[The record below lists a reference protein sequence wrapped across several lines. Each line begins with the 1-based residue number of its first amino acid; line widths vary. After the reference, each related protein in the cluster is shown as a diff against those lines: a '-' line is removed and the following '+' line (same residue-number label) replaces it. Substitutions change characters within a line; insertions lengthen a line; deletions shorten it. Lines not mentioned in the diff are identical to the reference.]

1 MPFPS
6 TIFLLRVMLLAAGCS
21 LGVAVAAPPLDPII
35 TADYQKLVSAADV
48 DFTGLTPKSYH
59 GMPIG
64 TGEMGSL
71 VWNSGSSALKF
82 QINRTDV
89 FGCNNAVTAV
99 NGDVPNDEDV
109 TKVVSDFGYGCG
121 FVTVDVG
128 GAPFSATTKH
138 HLSLYD
144 GKLTI
149 AGNGV
154 NAEIIAGVDAD
165 AFVVKIKDTRSAPQ
179 EIRVDLTL
187 LQKAGV
193 NLRPPYIANEVIQL
207 GETAE
212 SLLAKGAIKPHYST
226 LANGSAGTQIWL
238 TQKFEQE
245 AATEFRELDHYSGSS
260 VVIDVSGRSA
270 TVTQPT
276 AETIRLTLPAAAG
289 EVSVYI
295 ASAATLNKTVSVDQV
310 LQTAKD
316 HASAAKATGY
326 DAMYAANQ
334 VWWQDFWGKSYV
346 FLPADETTRSIQK
359 KWSYY
364 LYLMASSTRGQY
376 PARFGGNIWSTNGT
390 NFGWGSMFWGFNEEP
405 MQHSYEAANHGEL
418 QDATLRMNLKNYESY
433 KTLARQQWIG
443 RDTEAIFIEET
454 RPWNGPEKVPDSI
467 ASDLLACTTPDGAG
481 PMTPALTLFGLLR
494 HYHDSR
500 WQMPSGWTGLN
511 TIGGSEKAEHYW
523 ERYLYTKD
531 LAALNES
538 YKMIKGAAE
547 FYRNTPHLKLEAD
560 GYYHHY
566 KSNLHEHI
574 YGAKDVV
581 CDLAFIRGVMTAAIH
596 AAELLNVDAT
606 LRADWQ
612 NIIDKLTPY
621 ALGSEPD
628 ALGVLDHTPNKATWA
643 QARRPVINGPGS
655 GVYGAESPR
664 LTMLENFDVLTLET
678 LAQASELLKTQ
689 PTDPQALKTVAD
701 WTLANNTFEE
711 HPGYRLNM
719 EGLDW
724 YGNASQDTYGY
735 QGGKYVLDAATLG
748 RPEFPTILASLDSNI
763 NLVLGTTANRFHQEC
778 YYDMLQGF
786 GMLSGGLQKGLLQ
799 SVASDAGGEP
809 VIRVFPAW
817 DVAKPAYFRLLAKG
831 GFLVSAAVKNGSV
844 SHVEIVSQLGGTCRL
859 RNPWPDEPVTFYRD
873 GVEASDFSVTAQ
885 TLLTFDTA
893 TGENIR
899 IVRQG
904 TNLDGLKE
912 SIGTAVSDSA
922 SNSTVVAAPSSVLAD
937 GSATATLTVTLK
949 DSNNNLVAGKAVT
962 VAKTSGPGSP
972 VITTIAGT
980 SNSSGLATFTVKST
994 TTGTDVFTATDAT
1007 DGVVLTQTAGVTFI
1021 AEGTSSISQTNATG
1035 AMGGFG
1041 VSATDLVNQGQ
1052 TTLTSATRSKA
1063 PLHSLT
1069 TDFGGQDP
1077 NNTGTNVPY
1086 ANDGAI
1092 GAFCSSGSSGS
1103 APWGKNV
1110 EFFPSSE
1117 FAGTQTPASA
1127 LLPVTYT
1134 FALNT
1139 PLNPNG
1145 YDISGLTSTCGYLWN
1160 KDWCANQ
1167 VFQVEITKDGSTWLN
1182 LGSYTYKPYTSPT
1195 ETGNLVA
1202 QVSLSNAGGGAL
1214 NSGTCVARNVTGIRL
1229 TYVDPGNA
1237 SGGNFNGTAI
1247 KEIDVLGQPSTA
1259 PPATAYETWTA
1270 NPAYTGVDLS
1280 NPTADA
1286 DHDGLSNFHEFAFG
1300 LNPTKGA
1307 SANPCTPL
1315 HGTQF
1320 SYTRRAASGLTYT
1333 VEYSTDLTNW
1343 NPATVSESPGAADSN
1358 GVQTVTVTVSNPAL
1372 NGKLFVRVKA
1382 R

>member
-1 MPFPS
+1 
-6 TIFLLRVMLLAAGCS
+6 
-21 LGVAVAAPPLDPII
+21 
-35 TADYQKLVSAADV
+35 
-48 DFTGLTPKSYH
+48 
-59 GMPIG
+59 
-64 TGEMGSL
+64 
-71 VWNSGSSALKF
+71 
-82 QINRTDV
+82 
-89 FGCNNAVTAV
+89 
-99 NGDVPNDEDV
+99 
-109 TKVVSDFGYGCG
+109 
-121 FVTVDVG
+121 
-128 GAPFSATTKH
+128 
-138 HLSLYD
+138 
-144 GKLTI
+144 
-149 AGNGV
+149 
-154 NAEIIAGVDAD
+154 VDAD
-165 AFVVKIKDTRSAPQ
+165 AFIVKIKDTRAAPQ

-193 NLRPPYIANEVIQL
+193 TARPPYIANEVIQM

-289 EVSVYI
+289 EVAVYI
-295 ASAATLNKTVSVDQV
+295 ASAATLNKTVSVAQV

-334 VWWQDFWGKSYV
+334 AWWQDFWGKSYV

-376 PARFGGNIWSTNGT
+376 PERFGGNIWSTNGT

-418 QDATLRMNLKNYESY
+418 QDATLRMNLQNYESY

-467 ASDLLACTTPDGAG
+467 SSDLLACTTPDGAG
-481 PMTPALTLFGLLR
+481 PMTPELTLFALLR

-500 WQMPSGWTGLN
+500 WQLPSGWTGLT

-596 AAELLNVDAT
+596 AAELLNVDAA

-628 ALGVLDHTPNKATWA
+628 ALGVLDHNPNKTTWA

-678 LAQASELLKTQ
+678 LAQARELLKTQ
-689 PTDPQALKTVAD
+689 PTDQQALKTVAD

-724 YGNASQDTYGY
+724 YGNASQHTYGY
-735 QGGKYVLDAATLG
+735 EGGKYLLDAATLG
-748 RPEFPTILASLDSNI
+748 RLEFPTILASLDSSI
-763 NLVLGTTANRFHQEC
+763 NMVLGTTANRFHQEC
-778 YYDMLQGF
+778 YYDELQGF
-786 GMLSGGLQKGLLQ
+786 GMLSAGLQKGLLQ
-799 SVASDAGGEP
+799 SVAPDAGGDP

-817 DVAKPAYFRLLAKG
+817 DVAKPAYFRLLTKG
-831 GFLVSAAVKNGSV
+831 GFLVSAAARNGSV
-844 SHVEIVSQLGGTCRL
+844 SHVEIVSQLGGSCRL
-859 RNPWPDEPVTFYRD
+859 RNPWPDDQVTFYRD
-873 GVEASDFSVTAQ
+873 GVEATDFSVTAQ
-885 TLLTFDTA
+885 TLMTFDTA

-922 SNSTVVAAPSSVLAD
+922 SNSTVVAAPSAVLAD
-937 GSATATLTVTLK
+937 GSATATITVTLNDANNNPIAGKSVTLAKTSGPGSPVITTVNGTTNSSGIATFTVKSTTIGTAVFTATNATDGFMVNQAASVTFTAAGTVVSAATSTLVALPSAVLADGSTIATLTVTLK
-949 DSNNNLVAGKAVT
+949 DANNNLVAGKAVT
-962 VAKTSGPGSP
+962 LAKTSGPGSP

-980 SNSSGLATFTVKST
+980 TDSSGIATFTVKST
-994 TTGTDVFTATDAT
+994 TAGTAVFTATDAS
-1007 DGVVLTQTAGVTFI
+1007 DGIVITQTASVTFM
-1021 AEGTSSISQTNATG
+1021 AQGTSSIIQANATG
-1035 AMGGFG
+1035 AMGGFSA
-1041 VSATDLVNQGQ
+1041 SATDLVNQGQ
-1052 TTLTSATRSKA
+1052 ATLSSATRSHV
-1063 PLHSLT
+1063 PLHGQAG
-1069 TDFGGQDP
+1069 DFGGQDP
-1077 NNTGTNVPY
+1077 NNTGLNVPY
-1086 ANDGAI
+1086 ANDGQI
-1092 GAFCSSGSSGS
+1092 GNFSTE
-1103 APWGKNV
+1103 PWGKNV
-1110 EFFPSSE
+1110 EFYPSTQ
-1117 FAGTQTPASA
+1117 FAGSGTPANE

-1139 PLNPNG
+1139 TLNPNG

-1202 QVSLSNAGGGAL
+1202 QVGLSNAGGGAL
-1214 NSGTCVARNVTGIRL
+1214 NSGTYVASNVRVIRI

-1237 SGGNFNGTAI
+1237 SSGSFDGTAI
-1247 KEIDVLGQPSTA
+1247 KEIDVLGQASAA
-1259 PPATAYETWTA
+1259 PPATAYETWAA
-1270 NPAYTGVDLS
+1270 NPAYTGFDLS
-1280 NPTADA
+1280 NPAADA

-1300 LNPTKGA
+1300 LDPTMGAAVNPL
-1307 SANPCTPL
+1307 TPL
-1315 HGTQF
+1315 LGTQF
-1320 SYTRRAASGLTYT
+1320 SYTKRANSGLSYT
-1333 VEYSTDLTNW
+1333 VEYSTDLTTW
-1343 NPATVSESPGAADSN
+1343 NPAAASESADTADSN
-1358 GVQTVTVTVSNPAL
+1358 GIQTVTVTVSNPAL

-1382 R
+1382 L